1 MAVKT
6 RFMALALVVVA
17 LALTVTGVVIAA
29 TDSNPGTSIK
39 DPLALNGYPPSSAD
53 LLVTLSTGAPFG
65 LSANVDVNFKSNRV
79 DAVVRFPL
87 VVATA
92 AIEVRLIHDHLYARS
107 ADASSGPWLAAA
119 LKTPSLFGVALEM
132 TKPDI
137 GLITGF
143 DHKTVSKSGY
153 STTYNFYRDRLAV
166 SSLLGS
172 ATSSSV
178 IGSVRWIITVGN
190 QGEVSQSMLT
200 VKTKKSEM
208 TLSVTVLS
216 YNQSARIATPAPSS
230 VKSVSNSVLKQL
242 LKSQGVKF
250 IMVPRGFTSLAQAKL
265 S

>member
-17 LALTVTGVVIAA
+17 VALTVTGVVIAA
-29 TDSNPGTSIK
+29 TDSNPGAHTK
-39 DPLALNGYPPSSAD
+39 DSLTLNGYPPSSAN

-65 LSANVDVNFKSNRV
+65 LSANVEVNFKSNRV

-92 AIEVRLIHDHLYARS
+92 AVEVRLIHGHLYARS

-119 LKTPSLFGVALEM
+119 FKTPSLFGVALEM

-137 GLITGF
+137 DLITGF
-143 DHKTVSKSGY
+143 DQKSVTRSGY
-153 STTYNFYRDRLAV
+153 STTYDFYRERVAV

-172 ATSSSV
+172 ATSSSMV
-178 IGSVRWIITVGN
+178 GSVRWTITVGS
-190 QGEVSQSMLT
+190 QGEVSQSTLT

-208 TLSVTVLS
+208 TLSVTVQS
-216 YNQSARIATPAPSS
+216 YNQPTHIATPAPSS
-230 VKSVSNSVLKQL
+230 VKSVSNSVLGQL
-242 LKSQGVKF
+242 LKTPYLSS
-250 IMVPRGFTSLAQAKL
+250 ILVPRDLTSLAQASL

>member
-1 MAVKT
+1 VAVKT

-29 TDSNPGTSIK
+29 TDSNLSAHTK
-39 DPLALNGYPPSSAD
+39 DPLTLNGYPPSSAD

-65 LSANVDVNFKSNRV
+65 LSANVEVNFKTNRV

-92 AIEVRLIHDHLYARS
+92 AIEVRLIHGHLYARS
-107 ADASSGPWLAAA
+107 ADVSSGPWLAAA

-137 GLITGF
+137 DLITGF
-143 DHKTVSKSGY
+143 DHKTVTRSGY
-153 STTYNFYRDRLAV
+153 TTTYDFYRDRVAV

-172 ATSSSV
+172 ATSPSRV
-178 IGSVRWIITVGN
+178 GSVRWIITVGS
-190 QGEVSQSMLT
+190 QGEVSQSTLT

-208 TLSVTVLS
+208 TLSVTVES
-216 YNQSARIATPAPSS
+216 YNQPTHIATPARTS
-230 VKSVSNSVLKQL
+230 VKPVTNSVLEQL
-242 LKSQGVKF
+242 LNSQSVAS
-250 IMVPRGFTSLAQAKL
+250 ILVPRDLTSLAQASL

>member
-1 MAVKT
+1 
-6 RFMALALVVVA
+6 MALALAVVA
-17 LALTVTGVVIAA
+17 FALTVTGVVIAA
-29 TDSNPGTSIK
+29 TDSNPLASIK
-39 DPLALNGYPPSSAD
+39 DPLALNGYPPSSAT

-65 LSANVDVNFKSNRV
+65 LSANVDVNFKTNRV

-107 ADASSGPWLAAA
+107 ADASSGPWLGAA

-137 GLITGF
+137 PLITGF

-153 STTYNFYRDRLAV
+153 STTYSFYRFPVAV
-166 SSLLGS
+166 SSILSS
-172 ATSSSV
+172 ASSGVASV
-178 IGSVRWIITVGN
+178 GSVRWLITVGS
-190 QGEVSQSMLT
+190 QGEVSQSTLT

-208 TLSVTVLS
+208 TLSVTVQS
-216 YNQSARIATPAPSS
+216 YNQPARIATPAPSS
-230 VKSVSNSVLKQL
+230 VKSVTNSVLKQL
-242 LKSQGVKF
+242 LNSQGLKS
-250 IMVPRGFTSLAQAKL
+250 IMVPRNFTSLARAKL